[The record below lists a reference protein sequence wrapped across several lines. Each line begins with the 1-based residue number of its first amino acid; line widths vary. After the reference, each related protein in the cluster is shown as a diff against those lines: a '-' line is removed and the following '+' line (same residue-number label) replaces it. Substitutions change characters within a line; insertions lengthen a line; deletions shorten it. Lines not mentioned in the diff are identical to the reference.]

1 MRKIKTKEQ
10 KNNKKEAVVEEEINV
25 KKVLTVSI
33 ILLVIFFAFYGLTV
47 LVLNIKKDNNNPKYN
62 SLVSSSKDI
71 LVSDMLKQK
80 EDLYYV
86 LAINDNYNS
95 VYELYTKKLDNFY
108 YIDLSNALNKNIIGK
123 EEKIDDDPRNIKI
136 KDTTLFVI
144 ENKKIKEYY
153 VGYDKVVNK
162 MKTIAF

>member
-10 KNNKKEAVVEEEINV
+10 KNDKKEAVVEEEINV

-153 VGYDKVVNK
+153 VGYDKVANK